1 MLQEQVYSAFNNPKH
16 SDITFILPDKSKF
29 YAHKVILG
37 SRCDHFRA
45 LFSSGFDES
54 KVTQI
59 DVTSVKQEIFLKV
72 MQYLYSNHTEIT
84 HEDAVDLLIAADL
97 YRIPDLI
104 ANCEE
109 LLMVRRTL
117 NQSRKILTCSS

>member
-1 MLQEQVYSAFNNPKH
+1 MLQEHVFSAFNNPKH

-29 YAHKVILG
+29 YAHKVIIG

-54 KVTQI
+54 KVTHL
-59 DVTSVKQEIFLKV
+59 DVNTSVKQAIFLKV
-72 MQYLYSNHTEIT
+72 MQYLYSNHTEIA
-84 HEDAVDLLIAADL
+84 HDDAVDLLIAADL

-109 LLMVRRTL
+109 LLMVRKRPFWSNT
-117 NQSRKILTCSS
+117 IY